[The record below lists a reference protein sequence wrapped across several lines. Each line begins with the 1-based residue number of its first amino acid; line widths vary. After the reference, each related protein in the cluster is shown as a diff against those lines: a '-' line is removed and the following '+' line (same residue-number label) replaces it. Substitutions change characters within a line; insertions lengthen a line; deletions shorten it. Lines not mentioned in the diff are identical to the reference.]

1 VIAYKFLAPGA
12 VGPFTGFAWPVP
24 SAAAPGRWVE
34 APDRRDD
41 HGIHACRE
49 RDLAFWLAA
58 ELWRAELVDPVSD
71 AQRQLISP
79 RARLLER
86 IVAWDGA
93 AARAFAEACL
103 WRAREF
109 CAAALRGEFAHDAR
123 KLEGATTVV
132 ELRTAASSVCA
143 SRASGTLAAA
153 LCGYLAEAAEF
164 LEAGDPACSAY
175 ISARSAM
182 VAAGGDEDAF
192 GGEREQQGILL
203 ARRLHLPPGT
213 ACNGS

>member
-1 VIAYKFLAPGA
+1 MIAYKFLAPGA
-12 VGPFTGFAWPVP
+12 VGPFTGFSWPVP

-34 APDRRDD
+34 APDRREE

-49 RDLAFWLAA
+49 RDLAFWLDA
-58 ELWRAELVDPVSD
+58 ELWRAELADPVTD
-71 AQRQLISP
+71 AQRQVISP

-103 WRAREF
+103 SRAREL
-109 CAAALRGEFAHDAR
+109 CAA
-123 KLEGATTVV
+123 KP
-132 ELRTAASSVCA
+132 
-143 SRASGTLAAA
+143 SGPVSAA
-153 LCGYLAEAAEF
+153 LSGYLAEATEF

-175 ISARSAM
+175 ISARSAV

-192 GGEREQQGILL
+192 GAEREQQGILL
-203 ARRLHLPPGT
+203 ARLLRLAAPHGV
-213 ACNGS
+213 